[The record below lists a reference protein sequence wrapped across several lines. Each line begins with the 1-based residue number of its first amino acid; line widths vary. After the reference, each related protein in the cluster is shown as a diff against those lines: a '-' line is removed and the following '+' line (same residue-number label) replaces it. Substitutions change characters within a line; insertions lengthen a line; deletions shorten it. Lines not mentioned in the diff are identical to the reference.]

1 MGKSVSK
8 QRDIER
14 KFTDER
20 DRLFKEF
27 FCAKKEIQR
36 NFNRQRGELEKA
48 FHIEIDKLYK
58 IHQGQINTMKLQMR
72 DSQLGDFHERWRG
85 KLNRHLS
92 WPIAESTPKQSHDT
106 SLGESTGCGQ
116 SESGRSGQTVG
127 IGEKEAKTTADWQIL
142 VQHLKFALNN
152 QKALFENALLEEKL
166 KMQKLIEAER
176 AAMEESVFKR
186 LNQTLQSAL
195 LERET
200 FREESSKLQNI
211 SKTMM
216 SDWVLINECKKRKS
230 TRSRRYD
237 SDSEEENSGDSGV
250 EEKTTNG
257 DKRGNYWRM
266 KYMESQ
272 KKHSKRMKELEE
284 EFKEKEKSLI
294 EELSRTKCSLKDT
307 HVKELNEVQTI
318 AAKELQK
325 SLREE
330 RQICKG
336 AIKDLNEKLI
346 SMTSENEELKERIDE
361 LSYLLD
367 TDVKDLNVE
376 LAEKLAIL
384 NRILSDKAV
393 E

>member
-1 MGKSVSK
+1 MLLWDGGWH
-8 QRDIER
+8 
-14 KFTDER
+14 
-20 DRLFKEF
+20 
-27 FCAKKEIQR
+27 EI
-36 NFNRQRGELEKA
+36 
-48 FHIEIDKLYK
+48 
-58 IHQGQINTMKLQMR
+58 
-72 DSQLGDFHERWRG
+72 
-85 KLNRHLS
+85 
-92 WPIAESTPKQSHDT
+92 P
-106 SLGESTGCGQ
+106 
-116 SESGRSGQTVG
+116 
-127 IGEKEAKTTADWQIL
+127 
-142 VQHLKFALNN
+142 
-152 QKALFENALLEEKL
+152 
-166 KMQKLIEAER
+166 
-176 AAMEESVFKR
+176 
-186 LNQTLQSAL
+186 QSAL

-272 KKHSKRMKELEE
+272 KKHSKRLKELEE